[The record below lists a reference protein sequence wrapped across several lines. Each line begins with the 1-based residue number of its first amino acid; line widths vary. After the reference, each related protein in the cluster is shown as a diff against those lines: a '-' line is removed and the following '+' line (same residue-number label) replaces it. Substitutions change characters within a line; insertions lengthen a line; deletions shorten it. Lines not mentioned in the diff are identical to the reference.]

1 MGQQTSIRLV
11 NEAFTPDRD
20 QNFAINQ
27 LIKKLID
34 FETRISALE
43 GGPILD
49 DSGNLILDD
58 AGQWIY
64 A

>member
-1 MGQQTSIRLV
+1 MAGQTSIRLV

-34 FETRISALE
+34 LE
-43 GGPILD
+43 ARVADLEMGPLTDDLGNIIED
-49 DSGNLILDD
+49 DSGES
-58 AGQWIY
+58 IY